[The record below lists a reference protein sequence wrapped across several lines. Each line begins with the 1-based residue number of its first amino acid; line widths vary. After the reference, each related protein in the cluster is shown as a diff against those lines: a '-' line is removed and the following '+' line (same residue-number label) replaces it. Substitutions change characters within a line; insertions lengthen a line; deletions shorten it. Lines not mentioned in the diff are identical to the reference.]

1 MKKIFS
7 IFAASLML
15 FAASCSTEKFDEPK
29 GDGNVTFTVQLPAG
43 LQSRAIGD
51 GTTATKLYVAAYE
64 AGTTAPLA
72 VANGAQSIA
81 DMSSLK
87 ATVSLQLVTGKTY
100 DLVFW
105 AQADGAPYTFTPD
118 GRTVAMNYGTAPAN
132 AENRD
137 AFFHIENGLTVTG
150 PMEKDIT
157 LKRPFAQLNFV
168 TADYNAAVA
177 SGIEATNTSV
187 KVKNLK
193 PTLSLVDGTAQG
205 DAAEVTF
212 TTAARPTETMTI
224 GNGTYDY
231 LAMNYLLVDDTRDV
245 VECEMTAYDADDAND
260 TRVLAVSSVP
270 VQRNYRTNIYGNLLT
285 STTTY
290 NVTIAPAFDGDNN
303 GEAPDF
309 FAIGANGLY
318 YPTISA
324 AIASLD
330 VNGTAEQNVITL
342 GAGEFSLPSSIDR
355 NLTIVA
361 AVQSR
366 STVYVDAKLKF
377 TDAITAS
384 GKDLVFKGVKM
395 EWPVGN
401 YNGIQHNNSV
411 TFTDCSFKGT
421 YFCYGNTETF
431 DGCTFEGPTNA
442 YSIWTYGA
450 KNVNVNNCVFNS
462 DGKAILVYN
471 ESSSVTNNITISGT
485 TFTASQDRGKAAVEI
500 HSELGTS
507 GTLAVT
513 NSTATGFNTAGLW
526 QELNNG
532 TGVATHNFT
541 TTVDGKAYYLNGVQ
555 TADSEGFYGIDSPV
569 GLQQAARFV
578 FPGRKYKVLADLD
591 MTGINY
597 PYVNVDGG
605 ESLVIEGGNKTIS
618 NLIME
623 NKSIAALISRV
634 GGTGVQISNLTI
646 ANSKF
651 IGNNLED
658 CTADVT
664 GAQGCAGAFIGWL
677 ECHTLATSGSLTNC
691 HVKGNTYDKAKY
703 CGGLVGYQTAGQIN
717 MSGCSATDCTYN
729 TEYCDLGS
737 TGKYKGHLGGLIGFF
752 SSGTISNATAKNLT
766 ITGATYENQGSN
778 KRFGALIGTGNSS
791 ASVTTAT
798 VNNCKVNGTDVTK
811 NAQLIGLD
819 SGVTF
824 SGIKFE

>member
-1 MKKIFS
+1 MSLKAEIYTPIKQQIMRKLFS
-7 IFAASLML
+7 IFAASMML

-29 GDGNVTFTVQLPAG
+29 GDGNVTFTVQLPGG
-43 LQSRAIGD
+43 LQSRALGD

-105 AQADGAPYTFTPD
+105 AQAADAPYAFNPT
-118 GRTVAMNYGTAPAN
+118 GRTVDMNYSGAAAN

-168 TADYNAAVA
+168 TADYQAAKGA
-177 SGIEATNTSV
+177 GIDATTTSV

-193 PTLSLVDGTAQG
+193 PTLSLVDGKATGTA
-205 DAAEVTF
+205 DEVTF

-224 GNGTYDY
+224 GNGSYDY

-245 VECEMTAYDADDAND
+245 VECEMTAYDAADAND

-309 FAIGANGLY
+309 FAIGANGRY

-384 GKDLVFKGVKM
+384 GKDLVFKGVDM
-395 EWPVGN
+395 EWPVDS
-401 YNGIQHNNSV
+401 YKGIQHNNSV

-450 KNVNVNNCVFNS
+450 KNVNIKDCTFAS

-507 GTLAVT
+507 GTLTIT
-513 NSTATGFNTAGLW
+513 NSTATGFKTAGLW

-541 TTVDGKAYYLNGVQ
+541 TTVDGTAYYLNGVTIESENEYGVN
-555 TADSEGFYGIDSPV
+555 TALGLFNFAKDVNVSNNGFSGKTVKLLNDINLNNEVWTPV
-569 GLQQAARFV
+569 GQ
-578 FPGRKYKVLADLD
+578 
-591 MTGINY
+591 TGATQFSGIFDGQNFTIKNLKINNESTSEHISTGLFGWLNNA
-597 PYVNVDGG
+597 VVKNVKVDGAN
-605 ESLVIEGGNKTIS
+605 IEGHHN
-618 NLIME
+618 
-623 NKSIAALISRV
+623 V
-634 GGTGVQISNLTI
+634 GTI
-646 ANSKF
+646 A
-651 IGNNLED
+651 GYME
-658 CTADVT
+658 
-664 GAQGCAGAFIGWL
+664 
-677 ECHTLATSGSLTNC
+677 TSGCTIDNC
-691 HVKGNTYDKAKY
+691 HVTNATLTCSNYEGGLNEGDK
-703 CGGLVGYQTAGQIN
+703 CGGIVGYAANEGTPVKNCTVSNSTVKANRDAGQVVGCAKEAN
-717 MSGCSATDCTYN
+717 VTGCSATNVTVSQYSPAGN
-729 TEYCDLGS
+729 GT
-737 TGKYKGHLGGLIGFF
+737 
-752 SSGTISNATAKNLT
+752 SSGTNINNA
-766 ITGATYENQGSN
+766 I
-778 KRFGALIGTGNSS
+778 IGRE
-791 ASVTTAT
+791 
-798 VNNCKVNGTDVTK
+798 
-811 NAQLIGLD
+811 L
-819 SGVTF
+819 
-824 SGIKFE
+824 